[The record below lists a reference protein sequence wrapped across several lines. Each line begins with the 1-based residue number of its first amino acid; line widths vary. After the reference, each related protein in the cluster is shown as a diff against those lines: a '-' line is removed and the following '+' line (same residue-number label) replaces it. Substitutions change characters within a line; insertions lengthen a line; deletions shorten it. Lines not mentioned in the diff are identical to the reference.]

1 MIQAGGIFVFR
12 RKAAHH
18 DMADVNVYTAKRLND
33 MANSLG
39 ELAKACTDDLSAEQ
53 GLTKEDG
60 IAALETAAAMVCAGC
75 NKCIVYSGKEQDN
88 QYYLQY
94 LVRAFEQKG
103 SVDYGDMPRFFLE
116 TCKRKDDYMVQLNR
130 GLGRATM
137 NLAWK
142 NRFLES
148 RDAVIVQFKELAVIL
163 EEFSHQVE
171 HSIDITPDWEDEIKR
186 AFRRNHIIIEKM
198 LILEYENHQREA
210 FLTMRTLNGRCVT
223 VKEAAEI
230 LENAI
235 EEGEWAVAPDG
246 RNLVTKQAD
255 TIRFVEKGEYRVIY
269 GVAKAVKCGEEVS
282 GDNYTF
288 GQVQPGQVV
297 ISLSDG
303 MGSGRVAEEE
313 SRQVIELT
321 QRLLEAGFS
330 TRAALKMVNTVLL
343 LTGIS
348 QHPATLDLCC
358 IDLKTGILE
367 AMKLGAAATFIL
379 SEKGVELL
387 EAGEV
392 PMGILNPVDPVLL
405 SKKLWDDN
413 RIIMVSDGVLDA
425 LPADD
430 KELMLTEFIAGMP
443 VKNPQDM
450 ADRILL
456 FARSFTEKAAD
467 DMTVLTAG
475 IWKRK

>member
-1 MIQAGGIFVFR
+1 VFR

-33 MANSLG
+33 MASSLG

-60 IAALETAAAMVCAGC
+60 KAALETAAAMVCAGC
-75 NKCIVYSGKEQDN
+75 NKCIVYPGKEQDN

-186 AFRRNHIIIEKM
+186 AFRRNHIIVEKM

-210 FLTMRTLNGRCVT
+210 FLTMRTLNGRCMT

-235 EEGEWAVAPDG
+235 EEGEWTVAPDG

-255 TIRFVEKGEYRVIY
+255 TIRFVEKGEYRVLY
-269 GVAKAVKCGEEVS
+269 GVAKAVKSGEEVS

-288 GQVQPGQVV
+288 GQVQPGQV
-297 ISLSDG
+297 IMSLSDG
-303 MGSGRVAEEE
+303 MGSGKVAEEE

-358 IDLKTGILE
+358 IDLKTGIME
-367 AMKLGAAATFIL
+367 AMKLGAAATYIL

-392 PMGILNPVDPVLL
+392 PMGILNPVEPVLL

-425 LPADD
+425 LPVDE
-430 KELMLTEFIAGMP
+430 KELMLQEFIAGMP

-456 FARSFTEKAAD
+456 FARSFSDKAAD

>member
-1 MIQAGGIFVFR
+1 MFR
-12 RKAAHH
+12 RKPAHY
-18 DMADVNVYTAKRLND
+18 DMANVNVYTAKRLND

-39 ELAKACTDDLSAEQ
+39 ELARACTDELSTEQ

-60 IAALETAAAMVCAGC
+60 VAALETAAAMVCAGC
-75 NKCIVYSGKEQDN
+75 NKCFVQTGKEMDN

-94 LVRAFEQKG
+94 LIRAFEQKG
-103 SVDYGDMPRFFLE
+103 NVDYGDMPRFFLE
-116 TCKRKDDYMVQLNR
+116 TCKRKDEYMVHLNR
-130 GLGRATM
+130 NLGRATM

-171 HSIDITPDWEDEIKR
+171 HAIDITPDWEEEVKK
-186 AFRRNHIIIEKM
+186 AFRRNHILIEKM

-210 FLTMRTLNGRCVT
+210 YLTMRTMNGRCVT
-223 VKEAAEI
+223 VKDAAEI
-230 LENAI
+230 LEDAM
-235 EEGEWAVAPDG
+235 EDGEWAVAPDG
-246 RNLVTKQAD
+246 RNLVTKQVD
-255 TIRFVEKGEYRVIY
+255 TIRFIEKGEYRVIY
-269 GVAKAVKCGEEVS
+269 GAAKAVKSGEEVS

-288 GQVQPGQVV
+288 GQVQPGQV
-297 ISLSDG
+297 IMSLSDG
-303 MGSGRVAEEE
+303 MGSGKAAEEE
-313 SRQVIELT
+313 SRQVIELI

-330 TRAALKMVNTVLL
+330 ARAALKMVNTVLL

-367 AMKLGAAATFIL
+367 AMKLGAAATYIL

-392 PMGILNPVDPVLL
+392 PMGILNPVEPVLL

-413 RIIMVSDGVLDA
+413 RIIMVSDGILDA
-425 LPADD
+425 LPTDD
-430 KELMLTEFIAGMP
+430 KELMLKEFIARMP

-456 FARSFTEKAAD
+456 FARSFTETAAD

>member
-1 MIQAGGIFVFR
+1 MFR

-39 ELAKACTDDLSAEQ
+39 ELARACTDDLSAEQ

-60 IAALETAAAMVCAGC
+60 IAALQTAAAMVCAGC

-186 AFRRNHIIIEKM
+186 AFRRNHIIVEKM

-235 EEGEWAVAPDG
+235 EEGEWTVAPDG

-255 TIRFVEKGEYRVIY
+255 TIRFVEKGEYRVLY
-269 GVAKAVKCGEEVS
+269 GVAKAVKSGEEVS

-288 GQVQPGQVV
+288 GQVQPGQA
-297 ISLSDG
+297 IMSLSDG

-392 PMGILNPVDPVLL
+392 PMGIINPVEPVLL

-413 RIIMVSDGVLDA
+413 RVIMVSDGVLDA

-430 KELMLTEFIAGMP
+430 KELMLTEFISGMP

-456 FARSFTEKAAD
+456 FARSFSERAAD
-467 DMTVLTAG
+467 DMTVLAAG

>member
-1 MIQAGGIFVFR
+1 MFR

-33 MANSLG
+33 MASSLG

-60 IAALETAAAMVCAGC
+60 KAALETAAAMVCAGC
-75 NKCIVYSGKEQDN
+75 NKCIVYPGKEQDN

-186 AFRRNHIIIEKM
+186 AFRRSHIIVEKL

-210 FLTMRTLNGRCVT
+210 FLTMRTLNGRCMT

-235 EEGEWAVAPDG
+235 EEGEWTVAPDG

-255 TIRFVEKGEYRVIY
+255 TIRFVEKGEYRVLY
-269 GVAKAVKCGEEVS
+269 GVAKAVKSGEEVS

-288 GQVQPGQVV
+288 GQVQPGQV
-297 ISLSDG
+297 IMSLSDG
-303 MGSGRVAEEE
+303 MGSGKVAEEE

-358 IDLKTGILE
+358 IDLKTGIME
-367 AMKLGAAATFIL
+367 AMKLGAAATYIL

-392 PMGILNPVDPVLL
+392 PMGILNPVEPVLL

-425 LPADD
+425 LPVDE
-430 KELMLTEFIAGMP
+430 KELMLQEFIAGMP

-456 FARSFTEKAAD
+456 FARSFSDKAAD

>member
-33 MANSLG
+33 MASSLG

-60 IAALETAAAMVCAGC
+60 KAALETAAAMVCAGC
-75 NKCIVYSGKEQDN
+75 NKCIVYPGKEQDN

-186 AFRRNHIIIEKM
+186 AFRRNHIIVEKM

-210 FLTMRTLNGRCVT
+210 FLTMRTLNGRCMT

-235 EEGEWAVAPDG
+235 EEGEWTVAPDG

-255 TIRFVEKGEYRVIY
+255 TIRFVEKGEYRVLY
-269 GVAKAVKCGEEVS
+269 GVAKAVKSGEEVS

-288 GQVQPGQVV
+288 GQVQPGQV
-297 ISLSDG
+297 IMSLSDG
-303 MGSGRVAEEE
+303 MGSGKVAEEE

-358 IDLKTGILE
+358 IDLKTGIME
-367 AMKLGAAATFIL
+367 AMKLGAAATYIL

-392 PMGILNPVDPVLL
+392 PMGILNPVEPVLL

-425 LPADD
+425 LPVDE
-430 KELMLTEFIAGMP
+430 KELMLQEFIAGMP

-456 FARSFTEKAAD
+456 FARSFSDKAAD

>member
-1 MIQAGGIFVFR
+1 MFR

-33 MANSLG
+33 MASSLG

-60 IAALETAAAMVCAGC
+60 KAALETAAAMVCAGC
-75 NKCIVYSGKEQDN
+75 NKCIVYPGKEQDN

-186 AFRRNHIIIEKM
+186 AFRRNHIIVEKM

-210 FLTMRTLNGRCVT
+210 FLTMRTLNGRCMT

-235 EEGEWAVAPDG
+235 EEGEWTVAPDG

-255 TIRFVEKGEYRVIY
+255 TIRFVEKGEYRVLY
-269 GVAKAVKCGEEVS
+269 GVAKAVKSGEEVS

-288 GQVQPGQVV
+288 GQVQPGQV
-297 ISLSDG
+297 IMSLSDG
-303 MGSGRVAEEE
+303 MGSGKVAEEE

-358 IDLKTGILE
+358 IDLKTGIME
-367 AMKLGAAATFIL
+367 AMKLGAAATYIL

-392 PMGILNPVDPVLL
+392 PMGILNPVEPVLL

-413 RIIMVSDGVLDA
+413 RVIMVSDGVLDA
-425 LPADD
+425 LPVDE
-430 KELMLTEFIAGMP
+430 KELMLQEFIAGMP

-456 FARSFTEKAAD
+456 FARSFSDKAAD

>member
-1 MIQAGGIFVFR
+1 MFR

-33 MANSLG
+33 MASSLG

-75 NKCIVYSGKEQDN
+75 NKCIAYSGKEQDN

-171 HSIDITPDWEDEIKR
+171 HSVDITPDWEEEIKR

-235 EEGEWAVAPDG
+235 EEGEWTVAPDG

-269 GVAKAVKCGEEVS
+269 GVAKAVKSGEEVS

-288 GQVQPGQVV
+288 GQVQPGQV
-297 ISLSDG
+297 IMSLSDG

-358 IDLKTGILE
+358 IDLKTGIME
-367 AMKLGAAATFIL
+367 AMKLGAAATYIL

-392 PMGILNPVDPVLL
+392 PMGILNPVEPVLL

-425 LPADD
+425 LPADE
-430 KELMLTEFIAGMP
+430 KELMLQEFIAGMP

-456 FARSFTEKAAD
+456 FARSFSDKAAD

>member
-1 MIQAGGIFVFR
+1 MFR

-33 MANSLG
+33 MASSLG

-60 IAALETAAAMVCAGC
+60 KAALETAAAMVCAGC
-75 NKCIVYSGKEQDN
+75 NKCIVYPGKEQDN
-88 QYYLQY
+88 HYYLQY

-210 FLTMRTLNGRCVT
+210 FLTMRTLNGRCMT

-235 EEGEWAVAPDG
+235 EEGEWTVAPDG

-255 TIRFVEKGEYRVIY
+255 TIRFVEKGEYRVLY
-269 GVAKAVKCGEEVS
+269 GVAKAVKSGEEVS

-288 GQVQPGQVV
+288 GQVQPGQV
-297 ISLSDG
+297 IMSLSDG
-303 MGSGRVAEEE
+303 MGSGKVAEEE

-358 IDLKTGILE
+358 IDLKTGIME
-367 AMKLGAAATFIL
+367 AMKLGAAATYIL

-392 PMGILNPVDPVLL
+392 PMGILNPVEPVLL

-425 LPADD
+425 LPVDE
-430 KELMLTEFIAGMP
+430 KELMLQEFIAGMP

-456 FARSFTEKAAD
+456 FARSFSDKAAD

>member
-1 MIQAGGIFVFR
+1 M
-12 RKAAHH
+12 
-18 DMADVNVYTAKRLND
+18 
-33 MANSLG
+33 
-39 ELAKACTDDLSAEQ
+39 
-53 GLTKEDG
+53 
-60 IAALETAAAMVCAGC
+60 
-75 NKCIVYSGKEQDN
+75 
-88 QYYLQY
+88 
-94 LVRAFEQKG
+94 
-103 SVDYGDMPRFFLE
+103 
-116 TCKRKDDYMVQLNR
+116 
-130 GLGRATM
+130 
-137 NLAWK
+137 
-142 NRFLES
+142 
-148 RDAVIVQFKELAVIL
+148 
-163 EEFSHQVE
+163 
-171 HSIDITPDWEDEIKR
+171 
-186 AFRRNHIIIEKM
+186 
-198 LILEYENHQREA
+198 
-210 FLTMRTLNGRCVT
+210 
-223 VKEAAEI
+223 
-230 LENAI
+230 
-235 EEGEWAVAPDG
+235 APDG

-255 TIRFVEKGEYRVIY
+255 TIRFVEKGEYRVLY
-269 GVAKAVKCGEEVS
+269 GVAKAVKSGEEVS

-288 GQVQPGQVV
+288 GQVQPGQA
-297 ISLSDG
+297 IMSLSDG

-392 PMGILNPVDPVLL
+392 PMGIINPVEPVLL

-430 KELMLTEFIAGMP
+430 KELMLTEFISGMP

-456 FARSFTEKAAD
+456 FARSFSERAAD
-467 DMTVLTAG
+467 DMTVLAAG

>member
-1 MIQAGGIFVFR
+1 MFR
-12 RKAAHH
+12 RKAGHH
-18 DMADVNVYTAKRLND
+18 HMADVNVYTAKKLND

-39 ELAKACTDDLSAEQ
+39 ELARAFTDDLSSQQ

-60 IAALETAAAMVCAGC
+60 EAALQTAASMVCAGC
-75 NKCIVYSGKEQDN
+75 TKCIVYPGQEQDN
-88 QYYLQY
+88 QYYLHY
-94 LVRAFEQKG
+94 LIRAFEQKG
-103 SVDYGDMPRFFLE
+103 SVDYGDMPPFFLE
-116 TCKRKDDYMVQLNR
+116 TCKHKDEYLVQLNR

-142 NRFLES
+142 NRYLES
-148 RDAVIVQFKELAVIL
+148 RDAVVAQFKELAVIL
-163 EEFSHQVE
+163 EEFSYQVE
-171 HSIDITPDWEDEIKR
+171 NSVDITPKWEDAVKR
-186 AFRRNHIIIEKM
+186 AFRRHHISVEKI
-198 LILEYENHQREA
+198 LFLEYENRQREA
-210 FLTMRTLNGRCVT
+210 YITMRTVNGRCVT

-230 LENAI
+230 LGDAV
-235 EEGEWAVAPDG
+235 EEGEWTVPPDG

-255 TIRFVEKGEYRVIY
+255 TIRFVERGQYQVIY
-269 GVAKAVKCGEEVS
+269 GAAKATKTGEEVS

-288 GQVQPGQVV
+288 GQIQPGQAMM
-297 ISLSDG
+297 SLSDG
-303 MGSGRVAEEE
+303 MGSGKAAEEE

-330 TRAALKMVNTVLL
+330 ARAALKLVNTVLL
-343 LTGIS
+343 LTGMS

-367 AMKLGAAATFIL
+367 AMKLGAAATYIL
-379 SEKGVELL
+379 SDKGVELL

-392 PMGILNPVDPVLL
+392 PMGVLNGVEPVLL
-405 SKKLWDDN
+405 SKKLWEDN

-425 LPADD
+425 LPAED
-430 KELMLTEFIAGMP
+430 KELMLQEFIAGMP
-443 VKNPQDM
+443 IKNPQDM

-456 FARSFTEKAAD
+456 FARSFTERTND

>member
-1 MIQAGGIFVFR
+1 M
-12 RKAAHH
+12 
-18 DMADVNVYTAKRLND
+18 
-33 MANSLG
+33 
-39 ELAKACTDDLSAEQ
+39 
-53 GLTKEDG
+53 
-60 IAALETAAAMVCAGC
+60 
-75 NKCIVYSGKEQDN
+75 
-88 QYYLQY
+88 QY
-94 LVRAFEQKG
+94 LIRAFEQKG

-116 TCKRKDDYMVQLNR
+116 TCKRKDEYMVHLNR

-171 HSIDITPDWEDEIKR
+171 HAVDITPEWEDEVKK
-186 AFRRNHIIIEKM
+186 AFKRNHIVIEKM
-198 LILEYENHQREA
+198 LILEYENRQREA
-210 FLTMRTLNGRCVT
+210 YLTMRTMNGRCVT
-223 VKEAAEI
+223 VKDAAEI
-230 LENAI
+230 LEDAM
-235 EEGEWAVAPDG
+235 EDGEWTVAPDG
-246 RNLVTKQAD
+246 RNLVTKQSD

-269 GVAKAVKCGEEVS
+269 GAAKAVKSGEEVS

-288 GQVQPGQVV
+288 GQVQPGQV
-297 ISLSDG
+297 IMSLSDG
-303 MGSGRVAEEE
+303 MGSGKGAEEE

-348 QHPATLDLCC
+348 QHPATLDMCC
-358 IDLKTGILE
+358 IDLKSGILE
-367 AMKLGAAATFIL
+367 AMKLGAAATYIL

-392 PMGILNPVDPVLL
+392 PMGILNPVEPVLL

-413 RIIMVSDGVLDA
+413 RIIMVSDGILDA
-425 LPADD
+425 LPDDD
-430 KELMLTEFIAGMP
+430 KELMLKDFIARMP

-456 FARSFTEKAAD
+456 FARSFTETAAD

>member
-1 MIQAGGIFVFR
+1 
-12 RKAAHH
+12 
-18 DMADVNVYTAKRLND
+18 MADVNVYTAKRLND

-39 ELAKACTDDLSAEQ
+39 ELARACTDDLSAEQ

-60 IAALETAAAMVCAGC
+60 IAALQTAAAMVCAGC

-186 AFRRNHIIIEKM
+186 AFRRNHIIVEKM

-235 EEGEWAVAPDG
+235 EEGEWTVAPDG

-255 TIRFVEKGEYRVIY
+255 TIRFVEKGEYRVLY
-269 GVAKAVKCGEEVS
+269 GVAKAVKSGEEVS

-288 GQVQPGQVV
+288 GQVQPGQA
-297 ISLSDG
+297 IMSLSDG

-392 PMGILNPVDPVLL
+392 PMGIINPVEPVLL

-430 KELMLTEFIAGMP
+430 KELMLTEFISGMP

-456 FARSFTEKAAD
+456 FARSFSERAAD
-467 DMTVLTAG
+467 DMTVLAAG

>member
-33 MANSLG
+33 MASSLG

-60 IAALETAAAMVCAGC
+60 KAALETAAAMVCAGC
-75 NKCIVYSGKEQDN
+75 NKCIVYPGKEQDN

-171 HSIDITPDWEDEIKR
+171 HSIDITPDWEEEIKR
-186 AFRRNHIIIEKM
+186 AFRRNHIIVEKM

-210 FLTMRTLNGRCVT
+210 FLTMRTLNGRCMT

-235 EEGEWAVAPDG
+235 EEGEWTVAPDG

-255 TIRFVEKGEYRVIY
+255 TIRFVEKGEYRVLY
-269 GVAKAVKCGEEVS
+269 GVAKAVKSGEEVS

-288 GQVQPGQVV
+288 GQVQPGQV
-297 ISLSDG
+297 IMSLSDG
-303 MGSGRVAEEE
+303 MGSGKVAEEE

-358 IDLKTGILE
+358 IDLKTGIME
-367 AMKLGAAATFIL
+367 AMKLGAAATYIL

-392 PMGILNPVDPVLL
+392 PMGILNPVEPVLL

-425 LPADD
+425 LPVDE
-430 KELMLTEFIAGMP
+430 KELMLQEFIAGMP

-456 FARSFTEKAAD
+456 FARSFSDKAAD

>member
-33 MANSLG
+33 MASSLG

-60 IAALETAAAMVCAGC
+60 KAALETAAAMVCAGC
-75 NKCIVYSGKEQDN
+75 NKCIVYPGKEQDN

-186 AFRRNHIIIEKM
+186 AFRRNHIIVEKM

-210 FLTMRTLNGRCVT
+210 FLTMRTLNGRCMT

-230 LENAI
+230 LENAV
-235 EEGEWAVAPDG
+235 EEGEWTVAPDG

-255 TIRFVEKGEYRVIY
+255 TIRFVEKGEHRVLY
-269 GVAKAVKCGEEVS
+269 GVAKAVKSGEEVS

-288 GQVQPGQVV
+288 GQVQPGQV
-297 ISLSDG
+297 IMSLSDG
-303 MGSGRVAEEE
+303 MGSGKVAEEE

-358 IDLKTGILE
+358 IDLKTGIME
-367 AMKLGAAATFIL
+367 AMKLGAAATYIL

-392 PMGILNPVDPVLL
+392 PMGILNPVEPVLL

-425 LPADD
+425 LPVDE
-430 KELMLTEFIAGMP
+430 KELMLQEFIAGMP

-456 FARSFTEKAAD
+456 FARSFSDKAAD

>member
-1 MIQAGGIFVFR
+1 MFR

-39 ELAKACTDDLSAEQ
+39 ELARACTDDLSAEQ

-60 IAALETAAAMVCAGC
+60 IAALQTAAAMVCAGC

-116 TCKRKDDYMVQLNR
+116 TCKKKDEYMAHLNR

-171 HSIDITPDWEDEIKR
+171 HSVDITPDWEEEIKR
-186 AFRRNHIIIEKM
+186 AFRRNHIIVEKM

-230 LENAI
+230 LEKAI
-235 EEGEWAVAPDG
+235 EEGEWTVAPDG

-255 TIRFVEKGEYRVIY
+255 TIRFVEKGEYRVLY
-269 GVAKAVKCGEEVS
+269 GVAKAVKSGEEVS

-288 GQVQPGQVV
+288 GQVQPGQV
-297 ISLSDG
+297 IMSLSDG
-303 MGSGRVAEEE
+303 MGSGRAAEEE
-313 SRQVIELT
+313 SRQAIELT

-367 AMKLGAAATFIL
+367 AMKLGAAATYIL

-392 PMGILNPVDPVLL
+392 PMGILNPVEPVLL

-430 KELMLTEFIAGMP
+430 KELMLKEFIAGMP

-456 FARSFTEKAAD
+456 FARSFHDRVAD
-467 DMTVLTAG
+467 DMTVMTAG

>member
-1 MIQAGGIFVFR
+1 MFR

-33 MANSLG
+33 MADSLG
-39 ELAKACTDDLSAEQ
+39 ELARACTDELSMGQ
-53 GLTKEDG
+53 GLTMEDG
-60 IAALETAAAMVCAGC
+60 ALAMQSAAAMVCVGC
-75 NKCIVYSGKEQDN
+75 NKCNIYSGSGQEN
-88 QYYLQY
+88 NYYLYY
-94 LVRAFEQKG
+94 LTRAFEQKG

-116 TCKRKDDYMVQLNR
+116 TCKKKDEYVGQLNR
-130 GLGRATM
+130 SLGRATM

-163 EEFSHQVE
+163 EEFSHQMEAAV
-171 HSIDITPDWEDEIKR
+171 DITPEKEEAVR
-186 AFRRNHIIIEKM
+186 RLFRRCHVTIEKM

-210 FLTMRTLNGRCVT
+210 FLTMRTLGGRCVT
-223 VKEAAEI
+223 TKEAAEI
-230 LENAI
+230 LDEAM
-235 EEGEWAVAPDG
+235 EEGEWCAASDE
-246 RNLVTKQAD
+246 RSLVTKQTA
-255 TIRFVEKGEYRVIY
+255 TIRFVEKGRYQVIY
-269 GVAKAVKCGEEVS
+269 GAARAAKSGEPVS

-288 GQVQPGQVV
+288 GQTRPGQV
-297 ISLSDG
+297 IMSLSDG
-303 MGSGRVAEEE
+303 MGSGKAAEEE

-321 QRLLEAGFS
+321 ERLLETGFS
-330 TRAALKMVNTVLL
+330 PRAALKLVNTVLL
-343 LTGIS
+343 LTGS
-348 QHPATLDLCC
+348 TQHPATLDLSCV
-358 IDLKTGILE
+358 DLHTGVLE
-367 AMKLGAAATFIL
+367 AMKLGAAPTYIMTAD
-379 SEKGVELL
+379 GVELL

-392 PMGILNPVDPVLL
+392 PMGVMSPVEPVLL

-413 RIIMVSDGVLDA
+413 RIVMVSDGVLDA
-425 LPADD
+425 LPGDE
-430 KELMLTEFIAGMP
+430 KELTLMEFIAGMP

-456 FARSFTEKAAD
+456 FARSFTETVGD

>member
-1 MIQAGGIFVFR
+1 MFR
-12 RKAAHH
+12 RKVAHH

-39 ELAKACTDDLSAEQ
+39 ELARACTDDLSMGQ

-60 IAALETAAAMVCAGC
+60 IGALQTAAAMVCAGC
-75 NKCIVYSGKEQDN
+75 SKCIVNSCDQNN

-94 LVRAFEQKG
+94 LIHAFEQKG

-116 TCKRKDDYMVQLNR
+116 TCKKKDQYIAQLNK

-137 NLAWK
+137 NLTWK

-148 RDAVIVQFKELAVIL
+148 RDAVIAQFKELAVIL

-171 HSIDITPDWEDEIKR
+171 HAVDITPEWEDEVKK
-186 AFRRNHIIIEKM
+186 AFRRHHMIIEKM
-198 LILEYENHQREA
+198 LILEYENQQREA
-210 FLTMRTLNGRCVT
+210 FLTMRTMNGRCVT
-223 VKEAAEI
+223 VREASEI
-230 LENAI
+230 LENAMDD
-235 EEGEWAVAPDG
+235 GEWAVAPDG
-246 RNLVTKQAD
+246 PNLVTRQAD
-255 TIRFVEKGEYRVIY
+255 TIRFIEKGEYQVIY
-269 GVAKAVKCGEEVS
+269 GAAKAIKNGEEVS

-288 GQVQPGQVV
+288 GHVKPGQV
-297 ISLSDG
+297 IMSLSDG
-303 MGSGRVAEEE
+303 MGSGKAAEEE

-330 TRAALKMVNTVLL
+330 ARAALKMVNTVLL
-343 LTGIS
+343 LTGIA

-367 AMKLGAAATFIL
+367 AMKLGAAATYIR

-392 PMGILNPVDPVLL
+392 PMGILNPVEPVLL

-413 RIIMVSDGVLDA
+413 RIIMVSDGILDA

-430 KELMLTEFIAGMP
+430 KELMLQDFIAGMP

-456 FARSFTEKAAD
+456 FARSFTEIASD

-475 IWKRK
+475 IWNRK